1 MPRALPVKF
10 DVRVDLDLGSFLLR
24 RRTAVAVDPAELLP
38 AADPWSLRGLT
49 ALDADLAA
57 RGYLLTVELRAAL
70 ARSAPLRLAAVG
82 GALLGRIDHLLGTDR
97 EHTPLFRRF
106 PDAVPEVAHLHH
118 NRRMRAFLRGQP
130 HQPCA
135 RCGRRGAE
143 VGIGLLAPCAHLL
156 CPDCLE
162 AQDGP
167 PHCPSCGERLAVHPF
182 LFGGRRKAA
191 REQAP
196 PRKGDPQPREP
207 RGSLLKP
214 LRLLAQDETAAALD
228 ELTGLLTRRT
238 ALNPQDRDD
247 LATLL
252 AHAPAELAALL
263 PAEIP
268 VRETKAVVL
277 AELLRREGVLSL
289 PVLAERITTATDVL
303 RLLWAHSDAEPDLL
317 PATARRLR
325 LRGLSRPLRRG
336 LLGVLDGLP
345 TASLAEDLRRH
356 REPWLRAGELLHPF
370 EYRGRF
376 PAAAAAFALLR
387 GTDLDAVSPAFAEP
401 PAPLR
406 VETVDGRRRL
416 AHTGFAARVE
426 GLLAVGDT
434 SGALAELAHRPGE
447 LVRRLH
453 HLLRVHEIMAPG
465 TPPPAEL
472 SAVLARAL
480 PRVGPGPLLGAYGRL
495 RGPRA
500 AGERRLY
507 FPRGLV
513 SLAHGR
519 ADHGTA
525 VPARSSA
532 PVVAAIEAELLRRS
546 AATLPERPE
555 VALLDEALTGMSVPF
570 AERSAARA
578 LVSVPRGS
586 RLPLPPGERLRL
598 FLHWTQPH
606 HQRVDLDLSV
616 ALYDEEWRLR
626 GRCDY
631 TRLLFGRRAAVH
643 SGDYV
648 AAPPPKGASE
658 FVDLDFAAL
667 RAAGARY
674 AVMVVFSYNDIPF
687 DRLPEAFTGF
697 AELDGADAGTRPDGR
712 PDGRPL
718 SARAVRQRMDLTG
731 DAKVSVPLIIDLA
744 DRRFTWTDL
753 NTAASGGHHS
763 VARHH
768 DALAELCSDVLDHF
782 SPERRATLWDVAC
795 ARAAHATGEV
805 LVRGLDGTVRRWR
818 REPAEETGEFAD
830 RLRLR
835 HAPDG
840 PPVTEPLP
848 ALLAGRPAF
857 LALLDADLP
866 ASAGLRGEL
875 YRLHPG
881 PLDAAPDALRRL
893 TAPDLVAT
901 LAPTGR

>member
-1 MPRALPVKF
+1 MPRAVPVKF
-10 DVRVDLDLGSFLLR
+10 DVRVDRDLGSFLLR

-57 RGYLLTVELRAAL
+57 RGYLPTVELRSAL
-70 ARSAPLRLAAVG
+70 ARLAPLRLAALG
-82 GALLGRIDHLLGTDR
+82 GALLGRLDHLLGTDR

-106 PDAVPEVAHLHH
+106 PDAVPEVAQLHH
-118 NRRMRAFLRGQP
+118 SRRMRAFLRSQP
-130 HQPCA
+130 YQPCA

-167 PHCPSCGERLAVHPF
+167 PRCPSCGVVLAAQPF
-182 LFGGRRKAA
+182 LYGGKRKAV

-196 PRKGDPQPREP
+196 PRKGQPDRAERP
-207 RGSLLKP
+207 GAVLRP
-214 LRLLAQDETAAALD
+214 LRLLEQDELSAAMD
-228 ELTGLLTRRT
+228 ELTALLTRRT
-238 ALNPQDRDD
+238 ALGPQDRDD

-252 AHAPAELAALL
+252 AHAPADLAARL

-268 VRETKAVVL
+268 VRETKAVAL
-277 AELLRREGVLSL
+277 AELLRREGESAL
-289 PVLAERITTATDVL
+289 PVLAERLTTATDVL
-303 RLLWAHSDAEPDLL
+303 RLLWAYAGAQPDLL
-317 PATARRLR
+317 PGTARRLR

-336 LLGVLDGLP
+336 LLGALEALP
-345 TASLAEDLRRH
+345 AAALAEDLRRH
-356 REPWLRAGELLHPF
+356 REPWLRVGESLHPF
-370 EYRGRF
+370 EYRRQF
-376 PAAAAAFALLR
+376 PSTAAAFALLR
-387 GTDLDAVSPAFAEP
+387 GTDLDGFGPGFAEP

-406 VETVDGRRRL
+406 VERVDGRRRL
-416 AHTGFAARVE
+416 AHTGFASRVE
-426 GLLAVGDT
+426 TLLAVGDT
-434 SGALAELAHRPGE
+434 SGALTELARRPGE

-453 HLLRVHEIMAPG
+453 HLLRVHEIMEPG

-472 SAVLARAL
+472 SAALARAL
-480 PRVGPGPLLGAYGRL
+480 PAVGPGPLLGAYGRL
-495 RGPRA
+495 RGPRSR
-500 AGERRLY
+500 GERRLY

-513 SLAHGR
+513 SSAYGR
-519 ADHGTA
+519 EDHGTV

-546 AATLPERPE
+546 AATLPVRPE

-598 FLHWTQPH
+598 FLHWMQPQ

-616 ALYDEEWRLR
+616 ALYDDGWRHR
-626 GRCDY
+626 GTCDY
-631 TRLLFGRRAAVH
+631 TQLVFGRRAAVH
-643 SGDYV
+643 SGDYTS
-648 AAPPPKGASE
+648 APPPLGASE

-667 RAAGARY
+667 RATGLRY
-674 AVMVVFSYNDIPF
+674 AVMVVFSYNDVPF

-697 AELDGADAGTRPDGR
+697 AAVDGDG
-712 PDGRPL
+712 GGGGGGGGPL

-731 DAKVSVPLIIDLA
+731 NAKVSVPLIVDLA
-744 DRRFTWTDL
+744 ERRFTWTDL
-753 NTAASGGHHS
+753 NTAVPSGFHS
-763 VARHH
+763 VARHR
-768 DALAELCSDVLDHF
+768 DTIAALCGDVLDHF
-782 SPERRATLWDVAC
+782 APDRRATLWDVAC

-805 LVRGLDGTVRRWR
+805 LVRGLDGAVLRWR
-818 REPAEETGEFAD
+818 RQPAEPLGEFAE

-840 PPVTEPLP
+840 PPATEPLP
-848 ALLAGRPAF
+848 ELLSGRRAF

-866 ASAGLRGEL
+866 VPPGVHGEL

-893 TAPDLVAT
+893 TAADLVAT
-901 LAPTGR
+901 LAPTPR

>member
-1 MPRALPVKF
+1 MPRALPVTF

-24 RRTAVAVDPAELLP
+24 RRTAVAVDPADLLP

-49 ALDADLAA
+49 ALDADLAN
-57 RGYLLTVELRAAL
+57 RGYLPTVELRAAL
-70 ARSAPLRLAAVG
+70 ARLAPLRLAELG
-82 GALLGRIDHLLGTDR
+82 GALLARIDHLLGTDR

-106 PDAVPEVAHLHH
+106 PDAVPEVAQLHH
-118 NRRMRAFLRGQP
+118 SRRMRAFLRSQP

-156 CPDCLE
+156 CPDCLD

-167 PHCPSCGERLAVHPF
+167 PHCPSCGTALAVHPF
-182 LFGGRRKAA
+182 LFGGKRKAV

-196 PRKGDPQPREP
+196 PRKGDKEPREP
-207 RGSLLKP
+207 RGSVLRP
-214 LRLLAQDETAAALD
+214 LRLLNEDETTAALA

-252 AHAPAELAALL
+252 AHAPADLAALL

-268 VRETKAVVL
+268 VRETKALAL
-277 AELLRREGVLSL
+277 AELLRREGASAL
-289 PVLAERITTATDVL
+289 PVLAERLTTATDVL
-303 RLLWAHSDAEPDLL
+303 RLLWAHSGAEPDLL

-325 LRGLSRPLRRG
+325 LRNLPRPLRRG
-336 LLGVLDGLP
+336 LLGVLDALP
-345 TASLAEDLRRH
+345 AASLAEDLRRH
-356 REPWLRAGELLHPF
+356 REPWLRVGELLHPF
-370 EYRGRF
+370 EHARRF
-376 PAAAAAFALLR
+376 PSAAAAFALLR
-387 GTDLDAVSPAFAEP
+387 GTDLDAATAVPGLAEP

-406 VETVDGRRRL
+406 VERVRGRRRL

-426 GLLAVGDT
+426 SLLAVGDAP
-434 SGALAELAHRPGE
+434 GALAELAHRPGE

-453 HLLRVHEIMAPG
+453 HLLRVHEIMEPG
-465 TPPPAEL
+465 APPPAAL
-472 SAVLARAL
+472 SAALARAL
-480 PRVGPGPLLGAYGRL
+480 PAVGPGPLLGAYGRL
-495 RGPRA
+495 RGPRT

-513 SLAHGR
+513 SLAYGR
-519 ADHGTA
+519 EDHGTV

-546 AATLPERPE
+546 AATLPEPPE
-555 VALLDEALTGMSVPF
+555 VALLDEALTGLAVPF
-570 AERSAARA
+570 AERSASRA

-586 RLPLPPGERLRL
+586 TLPLPPGDRLRL
-598 FLHWTQPH
+598 FLHWVQPDQ
-606 HQRVDLDLSV
+606 QRVDLDLSV
-616 ALYDEEWRLR
+616 ALYDAGWNSR

-631 TRLLFGRRAAVH
+631 TQLTFGRRAAVH

-648 AAPPPKGASE
+648 SAPPPKGASE

-667 RAAGARY
+667 EAAGARY
-674 AVMVVFSYNDIPF
+674 AVMVVFSYNDVPF

-697 AELDGADAGTRPDGR
+697 AGLDDARPG
-712 PDGRPL
+712 GSPL

-731 DAKVSVPLIIDLA
+731 DAKVSVPLIVDLA
-744 DRRFTWTDL
+744 ERRFTWTDL
-753 NTAASGGHHS
+753 NTTATSGYHS
-763 VARHH
+763 VARHG
-768 DALAELCSDVLDHF
+768 DTIAALCGDVLDHF
-782 SPERRATLWDVAC
+782 APDRRATLWDVAC

-805 LVRGLDGTVRRWR
+805 LVRGLDGAVRRWR
-818 REPAEETGEFAD
+818 REPAEPVGGFAE

-840 PPVTEPLP
+840 PPVTVPLP
-848 ALLAGRPAF
+848 ELLAGRRAF

-866 ASAGLRGEL
+866 VPPGLHGEL

-893 TAPDLVAT
+893 AAGDLVAT
-901 LAPTGR
+901 LAPAP

>member
-1 MPRALPVKF
+1 MPRAVPVKF

-57 RGYLLTVELRAAL
+57 RGYLPTVELRSAL
-70 ARSAPLRLAAVG
+70 ARLAPLRLAELG
-82 GALLGRIDHLLGTDR
+82 GALLGRLDHLLGTDR
-97 EHTPLFRRF
+97 EHAPLFRRF
-106 PDAVPEVAHLHH
+106 PDAVPEFAQLHH
-118 NRRMRAFLRGQP
+118 SRRMRAFLRSQP

-143 VGIGLLAPCAHLL
+143 VGVGLLAPCAHLL

-167 PHCPSCGERLAVHPF
+167 PHCPSCGTALAVHPF
-182 LFGGRRKAA
+182 LYGGKRKAV

-196 PRKGDPQPREP
+196 PRKGQPDRAERPQGAALR
-207 RGSLLKP
+207 P
-214 LRLLAQDETAAALD
+214 LRLLEQDELSAALA

-252 AHAPAELAALL
+252 AHAPADLAARL

-268 VRETKAVVL
+268 VRETKAVAL
-277 AELLRREGVLSL
+277 AELLRREGESAL
-289 PVLAERITTATDVL
+289 PVLAERLTTATDVL
-303 RLLWAHSDAEPDLL
+303 RLLWAYAGAQPDLL
-317 PATARRLR
+317 PDTARRLR
-325 LRGLSRPLRRG
+325 LRRLSRPLRRG
-336 LLGVLDGLP
+336 LLGVLEALP
-345 TASLAEDLRRH
+345 TAAVAEDLRRH
-356 REPWLRAGELLHPF
+356 REPWLRVGELLHPF
-370 EYRGRF
+370 EYRRQF
-376 PAAAAAFALLR
+376 PSTAAAFALLR
-387 GTDLDAVSPAFAEP
+387 GTDLDDFAPGFAEP

-406 VETVDGRRRL
+406 VAQVDGRRRL
-416 AHTGFAARVE
+416 AHTGFASRVE
-426 GLLAVGDT
+426 TLLAVGDT

-453 HLLRVHEIMAPG
+453 HLLRVHEIMEPG

-480 PRVGPGPLLGAYGRL
+480 PAVGPGPLLGAYGRL
-495 RGPRA
+495 RGPRSR
-500 AGERRLY
+500 GERRLY

-513 SLAHGR
+513 SLAYGR
-519 ADHGTA
+519 EDHGTV

-546 AATLPERPE
+546 AATLPVRPE
-555 VALLDEALTGMSVPF
+555 LALLDEALTGMSVPF

-586 RLPLPPGERLRL
+586 SLPLPPGERLRL
-598 FLHWTQPH
+598 FLHWMQPH

-616 ALYDEEWRLR
+616 ALYDDDWRHR
-626 GRCDY
+626 GTCDY
-631 TRLLFGRRAAVH
+631 TQLVFGRRAAVH
-643 SGDYV
+643 SGDYTS
-648 AAPPPKGASE
+648 APPPKGASE
-658 FVDLDFAAL
+658 FVDLDLAAL
-667 RAAGARY
+667 RSAGARY
-674 AVMVVFSYNDIPF
+674 AVMIVFSYNDVPF

-697 AELDGADAGTRPDGR
+697 AGVDEDEGGVRRG
-712 PDGRPL
+712 PL

-731 DAKVSVPLIIDLA
+731 DAKVSVPLIVDLA
-744 DRRFTWTDL
+744 ERRFTWTDL
-753 NTAASGGHHS
+753 NTTATSGFHS
-763 VARHH
+763 VARHR
-768 DALAELCSDVLDHF
+768 DTIAALCSDVLDHF
-782 SPERRATLWDVAC
+782 APDRRATLWDVAC

-805 LVRGLDGTVRRWR
+805 LVRGLDGTVLRWR
-818 REPAEETGEFAD
+818 RQPAEPVGEFAE

-840 PPVTEPLP
+840 PPATEPLP
-848 ALLAGRPAF
+848 ELLSGRRAF

-866 ASAGLRGEL
+866 VPPGVHGEL

-893 TAPDLVAT
+893 TAADLVAT
-901 LAPTGR
+901 LAPMP